1 MAWNQPGGNGN
12 KDPWGDRGNQQGP
25 PDLDEV
31 LKKLQAWLGRTFG
44 GGKPT
49 GGKPTASGGGF
60 SLPGGRGLLLIVL
73 VLLIGWAISG
83 VYIVDPPEQGVVL
96 RFGKY
101 VRSTGPGPHWL
112 PKFIEDVEKVNVQRI
127 SQQEIGFRTGAGGS
141 GSVAHESLMLT
152 EDENIVDL
160 KFAVQYRIKEPA
172 AWLFNVLDPD
182 NTLRQATESS
192 VREIV
197 GRNTMDFVL
206 TEGRNAVA
214 VEARELTQEILDNY
228 GTGLLITSVNMQDAQ
243 PPKEVQE
250 AFFDAVKA
258 REDEE
263 RFKNEARAYRE
274 DILPKARGDANAI
287 RQRAEAYKEQVIAA
301 SEGETARFLNVL
313 SEYQRAPE
321 VTRER
326 LYLDAIESVMA
337 RSSKVLLDAPDTNSL
352 MYLPIDRLLSKGA
365 TGALGSASGSA
376 YNPDATLENY
386 GTQGAR
392 QRDDARGRTRE

>member
-1 MAWNQPGGNGN
+1 MAWNQPGGNGS

-44 GGKPT
+44 GSKTG
-49 GGKPTASGGGF
+49 GGKPATRGGGF
-60 SLPGGRGLLLIVL
+60 SLPGGRGLLLIVA
-73 VLLIGWAISG
+73 VLFVGWLLAGI
-83 VYIVDPPEQGVVL
+83 YIVDPPEQGVVL

-101 VRSTGPGPHWL
+101 LKTTGPGPHWF
-112 PKFIEDVEKVNVQRI
+112 PKFIDDVEKVNVDRI
-127 SQQEIGFRTGAGGS
+127 SQEEIGFRSAGGG
-141 GSVAHESLMLT
+141 GSVANESLMLT

-160 KFAVQYRIKEPA
+160 KFAVQYRIKDPA

-197 GRNTMDFVL
+197 GRSTMDFVL

-214 VEARELTQEILDNY
+214 VEARELTQEILDSY

-274 DILPKARGDANAI
+274 DILPRARGDANAI
-287 RQRAEAYKEQVIAA
+287 RQQAEAYKAQVVAA
-301 SEGETARFLNVL
+301 SDGETARFLEVL
-313 SEYQRAPE
+313 AEYQRAPE

-326 LYLDAIESVMA
+326 LYLDAIESVMG
-337 RSSKVLLDAPDTNSL
+337 RSSKVLLNAPGSNNL
-352 MYLPIDRLLSKGA
+352 MFLPIDRMLGKG
-365 TGALGSASGSA
+365 SSGVVGDSSRA
-376 YNPDATLENY
+376 IFGEDVPMEEF
-386 GTQGAR
+386 GTQGTR
-392 QRDDARGRTRE
+392 QRDDTRGRSRE